1 MTIPECHVR
10 AEVLDERRGELND
23 MLVYSLGRKDNVI
36 FDLRGAMPY
45 HNMDLEKRER
55 LWDDGLHFT
64 EEGYKEI
71 GIMVGEKMIQVIEEV
86 KPEKEI
92 SLSGRGTMGIE

>member
-1 MTIPECHVR
+1 MTRC
-10 AEVLDERRGELND
+10 N
-23 MLVYSLGRKDNVI
+23 KDGCNILSANHPQINSSI

-71 GIMVGEKMIQVIEEV
+71 GIMVGEKLIQVIEEV

>member
-1 MTIPECHVR
+1 
-10 AEVLDERRGELND
+10 
-23 MLVYSLGRKDNVI
+23 
-36 FDLRGAMPY
+36 MPY